1 MRAML
6 LQIRELIGT
15 LAFAIEAL
23 GVLVIMTG
31 LLIASWHFL
40 RTPRRFSSHA
50 AYVDFRHRLGRS
62 IILGLDFLVAGDIIK
77 TIVVESSMGNV
88 AVLAII
94 VLIRTVLSLML
105 HVEVEGR
112 WPWQPGQD
120 PRPRP

>member
-1 MRAML
+1 MRGML

-40 RTPRRFSSHA
+40 RAPRRFSSHS